1 MSNPGSAFGLQGHF
15 HYADAHMPPTREHS
29 QRLPWHQRL
38 SASHY
43 GPIVAIVIVT
53 IILSGTAVTLWLMG
67 QLPICKCGR
76 VKLWHGIVVSA
87 ENSQHLSDWY
97 TPSHVIHGFAFYAI
111 LHLLA
116 RRWPLGLRL
125 AMAVVCEAAWE
136 VFENTDFTINRYRT
150 VTIALDYYGDSV
162 INSLS
167 DILAMIAGFLAA
179 ARFQAW
185 VIIVALV
192 VMEAGVAYVI
202 RDNLLLN
209 ILMLIYPIEAVLQ
222 WQMGA

>member
-1 MSNPGSAFGLQGHF
+1 MLK
-15 HYADAHMPPTREHS
+15 
-29 QRLPWHQRL
+29 RL
-38 SASHY
+38 SGRQYAL
-43 GPIVAIVIVT
+43 IVAMV
-53 IILSGTAVTLWLMG
+53 LCGTAVTLWLMG
-67 QLPICKCGR
+67 QEPICKCGR
-76 VKLWHGIVVSA
+76 IKLWHGIVVSA

-125 AMAVVCEAAWE
+125 AMATLCEAAWE

-162 INSLS
+162 INSVF
-167 DILAMIAGFLAA
+167 DIFAMIAGFLAA
-179 ARFQAW
+179 ARFPVW

-192 VMEAGVAYVI
+192 VMEAGVAYFI

-222 WQMGA
+222 WQLGA